1 MRRESVVVDM
11 VRAVEPHTPDWL
23 AANSVFRLGLG
34 LGPPRRINFLNFSP
48 PLFRSSPR
56 ACYLLIASIHRSNER
71 QTERRTTE
79 PSRRL
84 RRRVCAA
91 LYFLACSS
99 EDFSICGS
107 ASWGF
112 AHYTFMSLGGYE
124 LSLAINTMP
133 LCIYVRTKCCPE
145 VAAIVGPRVVGIF
158 FSIVPTFLQ
167 CLRSIF
173 LLLCPRARTRE
184 E

>member
-1 MRRESVVVDM
+1 MSETRICCRGYGPCS
-11 VRAVEPHTPDWL
+11 RASHL

-79 PSRRL
+79 SSRRL

-99 EDFSICGS
+99 EDFSVCGS

-112 AHYTFMSLGGYE
+112 AHYTFMSFGGYE
-124 LSLAINTMP
+124 LSLVINRDAFMH
-133 LCIYVRTKCCPE
+133 LCSHKVL
-145 VAAIVGPRVVGIF
+145 
-158 FSIVPTFLQ
+158 S
-167 CLRSIF
+167 RS
-173 LLLCPRARTRE
+173 CRDRE
-184 E
+184 TTSCR